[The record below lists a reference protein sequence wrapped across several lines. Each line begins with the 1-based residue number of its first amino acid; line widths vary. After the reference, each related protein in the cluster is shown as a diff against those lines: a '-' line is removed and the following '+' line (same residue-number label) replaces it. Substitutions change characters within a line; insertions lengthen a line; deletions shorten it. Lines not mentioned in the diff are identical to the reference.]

1 MAKSKRRGLS
11 FGCFL
16 LLLISLMGMV
26 ALAWMLAQIPVL
38 AEQRFGYASS
48 KLDVFDRYWYS
59 LKLLLK
65 YEQLTTPLEPQAT
78 PLRFVIQSG
87 ETAEQVA
94 IRLQREGLI
103 RDYESFRDYMVYS
116 GLDTAIQAGEYE
128 ISPAWSAIEI
138 GHQLLDA
145 TPDQITFVILAG
157 WRVEEIAAS
166 LPTSGLQISPE
177 EFLQFVRNPPSEW
190 HPAGRD
196 STGMSLEGY
205 LFPGEYRFR
214 RDASVREVVAAF
226 LERFNQQVD
235 ANLREG
241 FSRQGLTLHQA
252 VTLAS
257 IVHREGV
264 VEEERPM
271 IASVFYN
278 RLRAGMKLDADPT
291 VQYALGYNS
300 MQQTWWT
307 NPLSRNDL
315 MVNSPYNTYQNTGL
329 PPAPICNPSLSAF
342 QAVAYPAD
350 SPYFYFRARCDGSRK
365 HSFAKTFEEHVQN
378 ACP

>member
-1 MAKSKRRGLS
+1 MTKSKRRGLS

-16 LLLISLMGMV
+16 LLLISLMGMG
-26 ALAWMLAQIPVL
+26 ALGWMLVQIPVL

-65 YEQLTTPLEPQAT
+65 FPELTTPLEPQAT
-78 PLRFVIQSG
+78 PRPFVIQRG

-103 RDYESFRDYMVYS
+103 RDYEAFRDYMVYS

-128 ISPAWSAIEI
+128 ISPAWNAIEI

-166 LPTSGLQISPE
+166 LPTSGLQITPE

-226 LERFNQQVD
+226 LDRFNEQVD

-241 FSRQGLTLHQA
+241 FSRQGLTLHEA

-300 MQQTWWT
+300 IQQTWWT
-307 NPLSRNDL
+307 NPLSRDDL
-315 MVNSPYNTYQNTGL
+315 MVNSPYNTYQITGL

-365 HSFAKTFEEHVQN
+365 HSFAKTFEEHLQN

>member
-1 MAKSKRRGLS
+1 MGKSKNPRFS
-11 FGCFL
+11 FGCFV
-16 LLLISLMGMV
+16 LLLIGFIGLIGSGWFLS
-26 ALAWMLAQIPVL
+26 QIPSL
-38 AEQRFGYASS
+38 AEAQFGFSS
-48 KLDVFDRYWYS
+48 SRLDLIDRYWYS
-59 LKLLLK
+59 LRLIINQEDLV
-65 YEQLTTPLEPQAT
+65 TPLNDQGSP
-78 PLRFVIQSG
+78 RVFVIQSG
-87 ETAEQVA
+87 ETAEQIA
-94 IRLQREGLI
+94 LRLQQEGLI
-103 RDYESFRDYMVYS
+103 RNAEAFRDYMVYS

-128 ISPAWSAIEI
+128 ISPAWNAIEI
-138 GHQLLDA
+138 GHHLLDA

-157 WRVEEIAAS
+157 WRIEEIAAS
-166 LPTSGLQISPE
+166 LPTSGLQITPE
-177 EFLQFVRNPPSEW
+177 EFLQFVRNPPVEW
-190 HPAGRD
+190 HPGGRNSAGL
-196 STGMSLEGY
+196 SLEGY

-235 ANLREG
+235 ANLREA
-241 FSRQGLTLHQA
+241 FSRQGLTLHEA

-257 IVHREGV
+257 IVQREGV

-300 MQQTWWT
+300 LQQTWWT
-307 NPLSRNDL
+307 NPLSHNDL
-315 MVNSPYNTYQNTGL
+315 MINSPYNTYQNTGL
-329 PPAPICNPSLSAF
+329 PPTPICNPSLSAL

-350 SPYFYFRARCDGSRK
+350 SPYFYFRARCDGLGR
-365 HSFAKTFEEHVQN
+365 HSFAKTFEEHLQN

>member
-1 MAKSKRRGLS
+1 MEKSKKKDLS
-11 FGCFL
+11 FGCFVFL
-16 LLLISLMGMV
+16 LVCFIGLV
-26 ALAWMLAQIPVL
+26 ALGWFLVQIPSL
-38 AEQRFGYASS
+38 AEAQFGYASS
-48 KLDVFDRYWYS
+48 RLDLPDRYWYS
-59 LKLLLK
+59 IRLILNHDK
-65 YEQLTTPLEPQAT
+65 LTTPLDAQGSPR
-78 PLRFVIQSG
+78 LFIIKSG

-94 IRLQREGLI
+94 VRLQSEGLI
-103 RDYESFRDYMVYS
+103 RDSESFRDYMVYS

-128 ISPAWSAIEI
+128 ISPAWNAIEI
-138 GHQLLDA
+138 GHHLLDA

-166 LPTSGLQISPE
+166 LPTSGLQITPD
-177 EFLQFVRNPPSEW
+177 EFLQFVRNPPAEW
-190 HPAGRD
+190 HPAGRN
-196 STGMSLEGY
+196 SAGFSLEGY

-235 ANLREG
+235 SNLREA
-241 FSRQGLTLHQA
+241 FSRQGLTLHEA

-300 MQQTWWT
+300 LQQTWWT
-307 NPLSRNDL
+307 NPLSHNDL
-315 MVNSPYNTYQNTGL
+315 MINSPYNTYQTTGL
-329 PPAPICNPSLSAF
+329 PPTPICNPSLSAL

-350 SPYFYFRARCDGSRK
+350 SPYFYFRARCDGSGR
-365 HSFAKTFEEHVQN
+365 HSFAKTFEEHLQN

>member
-1 MAKSKRRGLS
+1 MAKSERRRPS
-11 FGCFL
+11 FGCFM
-16 LLLISLMGMV
+16 LLLITLMGMV
-26 ALAWMLAQIPVL
+26 ALGWLLAQIPAL

-48 KLDVFDRYWYS
+48 KLDVIDRYWYS
-59 LKLLLK
+59 MRLLWK
-65 YEQLTTPLEPQAT
+65 YEELTTPLERQAT
-78 PLRFVIQSG
+78 AQRFVIQSG
-87 ETAEQVA
+87 ETAEQIA
-94 IRLQREGLI
+94 MRLQSEGLI
-103 RDYESFRDYMVYS
+103 RDYEAFRDYMVYS

-166 LPTSGLQISPE
+166 LPTSGLKISPE
-177 EFLQFVRNPPSEW
+177 EFLQFVHNPPSGW

-196 STGMSLEGY
+196 SAGLSLEGY
-205 LFPGEYRFR
+205 LYPGEYRFK

-235 ANLREG
+235 ANLRES
-241 FSRQGLTLHQA
+241 FSRQGLTLHEA

-278 RLRAGMKLDADPT
+278 RLRAGMKMDADPT

-300 MQQTWWT
+300 IQQTWWT
-307 NPLSRNDL
+307 NPLSRDDL

-329 PPAPICNPSLSAF
+329 PPAPICNPSLSAL
-342 QAVAYPAD
+342 QAVAYPAE
-350 SPYFYFRARCDGSRK
+350 SPYFYFRARCDGSGR
-365 HSFAKTFEEHVQN
+365 HSFAKTFEEHLQN

>member
-1 MAKSKRRGLS
+1 MAKSQRHRLS
-11 FGCFL
+11 FGCFTL
-16 LLLISLMGMV
+16 LLLFFIGLV
-26 ALAWMLAQIPVL
+26 ALTWFVVQIPSL
-38 AEQRFGYASS
+38 AESQFGYASS
-48 KLDVFDRYWYS
+48 RLGVVDLYWYS
-59 LKLLLK
+59 LRLILRH
-65 YEQLTTPLEPQAT
+65 EDLTKPIAEEGSPRL
-78 PLRFVIQSG
+78 FVIQRG

-94 IRLQREGLI
+94 VRLQREGLI
-103 RDYESFRDYMVYS
+103 RNSEAFRDYMVYS

-128 ISPAWSAIEI
+128 ISPAWNAIEI
-138 GHQLLDA
+138 GHHLLDA
-145 TPDQITFVILAG
+145 TPEQITFVILAG
-157 WRVEEIAAS
+157 WRLEEIAAS
-166 LPTSGLQISPE
+166 LPTSGLQISPD
-177 EFLQFVRNPPSEW
+177 EFLQFVRNPPAEW
-190 HPAGRD
+190 HPAGRN
-196 STGMSLEGY
+196 SAGLSLEGY

-214 RDASVREVVAAF
+214 RDASLREVVAAF
-226 LERFNQQVD
+226 LDRFNQQVD
-235 ANLREG
+235 ANLREA
-241 FSRQGLTLHQA
+241 FARQGLSLHEA

-300 MQQTWWT
+300 IQQTWWT

-315 MVNSPYNTYQNTGL
+315 MINSPYNTYQNAGL
-329 PPAPICNPSLSAF
+329 PPTPICNPSLSAL

-350 SPYFYFRARCDGSRK
+350 SPYFYFRARCDGSGR
-365 HSFAKTFEEHVQN
+365 HSFAKTFEEHLQN

>member
-1 MAKSKRRGLS
+1 MTKSKRRGLS

-26 ALAWMLAQIPVL
+26 ALGWMLVQIPVL

-65 YEQLTTPLEPQAT
+65 FPELTTPLEPQAT
-78 PLRFVIQSG
+78 PRPFVIQRG

-103 RDYESFRDYMVYS
+103 RDYEAFRDYMVYS

-128 ISPAWSAIEI
+128 ISPAWNAIEI

-166 LPTSGLQISPE
+166 LPTSGLQITPE

-226 LERFNQQVD
+226 LDRFNEQVD

-241 FSRQGLTLHQA
+241 FSRQGLTLHEA

-300 MQQTWWT
+300 IQQTWWT
-307 NPLSRNDL
+307 NPLSRDDL

-365 HSFAKTFEEHVQN
+365 HSFAKTFEEHLQN

>member
-1 MAKSKRRGLS
+1 MAKSERRRPS
-11 FGCFL
+11 FGCFM
-16 LLLISLMGMV
+16 LLLITLMGMV
-26 ALAWMLAQIPVL
+26 ALGWLLAQIPTL

-48 KLDVFDRYWYS
+48 KLDVIDRYWYS
-59 LKLLLK
+59 MRLLWK
-65 YEQLTTPLEPQAT
+65 YEELTAPLEPHAT
-78 PLRFVIQSG
+78 AQRFVIQSG
-87 ETAEQVA
+87 ETAEQIA
-94 IRLQREGLI
+94 MRLQSEGLI
-103 RDYESFRDYMVYS
+103 RDYEAFRDYMVYS

-166 LPTSGLQISPE
+166 LPTSGLKISPE
-177 EFLQFVRNPPSEW
+177 EFLQFVRNPPSGW

-196 STGMSLEGY
+196 SAGLSLEGY
-205 LFPGEYRFR
+205 LFPGEYRFK

-241 FSRQGLTLHQA
+241 FSRQGLRLHEA

-300 MQQTWWT
+300 IQQTWWT
-307 NPLSRNDL
+307 NPLSRDDL

-329 PPAPICNPSLSAF
+329 PPAPICNPSLSAL

-350 SPYFYFRARCDGSRK
+350 SPYFYFRARCDGSGR
-365 HSFAKTFEEHVQN
+365 HSFAKTFEEHLQN

>member
-1 MAKSKRRGLS
+1 MAKSERRRPT
-11 FGCFL
+11 FGCFM
-16 LLLISLMGMV
+16 LLLITLMGMV
-26 ALAWMLAQIPVL
+26 TLGWLLAQIPAL

-48 KLDVFDRYWYS
+48 KLDVINLYWYS
-59 LKLLLK
+59 MRLLWK
-65 YEQLTTPLEPQAT
+65 YEELTTPLEPHAT
-78 PLRFVIQSG
+78 AQRFVIQSG
-87 ETAEQVA
+87 ETAEQIA
-94 IRLQREGLI
+94 MRLQSEGLI
-103 RDYESFRDYMVYS
+103 RDYEAFRDYMVYS

-177 EFLQFVRNPPSEW
+177 EFLQFVRNPPSGW
-190 HPAGRD
+190 HPAGGD
-196 STGMSLEGY
+196 SAGLSLEGY
-205 LFPGEYRFR
+205 LFPGEYRFK

-235 ANLREG
+235 ANLRGG
-241 FSRQGLTLHQA
+241 FSRQGLRLHEA

-278 RLRAGMKLDADPT
+278 RLREGMKLDADPT

-307 NPLSRNDL
+307 NPLSRDDL

-329 PPAPICNPSLSAF
+329 PPAPICNPSLSAL

-350 SPYFYFRARCDGSRK
+350 SPYFYFRARCDGSGR
-365 HSFAKTFEEHVQN
+365 HSFAKTFEEHLQN

>member
-1 MAKSKRRGLS
+1 MTKSEGRGLS

-16 LLLISLMGMV
+16 MLLISLMGMV
-26 ALAWMLAQIPVL
+26 ALGWILVQIPVL

-59 LKLLLK
+59 LKLLLN
-65 YEQLTTPLEPQAT
+65 YTELTTPLQPQAT
-78 PLRFVIQSG
+78 PRPFVIQSG
-87 ETAEQVA
+87 ETAERVA

-103 RDYESFRDYMVYS
+103 RDYEAFRDYMVYS

-138 GHQLLDA
+138 GHELLDA

-166 LPTSGLQISPE
+166 MPTSGLQILPE
-177 EFLQFVRNPPSEW
+177 EFLRFVRNPPSEW
-190 HPAGRD
+190 HPAGMD

-241 FSRQGLTLHQA
+241 FSRQGLTLHEA

-278 RLRAGMKLDADPT
+278 RLRVGMKLDADPT

-300 MQQTWWT
+300 IQQTWWT
-307 NPLSRNDL
+307 NPLSLDDL

-329 PPAPICNPSLSAF
+329 PPAPICNPSLGAF

-365 HSFAKTFEEHVQN
+365 HFFAKTFEEHIQN
-378 ACP
+378 TCP

>member
-1 MAKSKRRGLS
+1 MAKSERRRPS
-11 FGCFL
+11 FGCFM
-16 LLLISLMGMV
+16 LLLIALLGMV
-26 ALAWMLAQIPVL
+26 ALGWLLAQIPAL

-48 KLDVFDRYWYS
+48 RLDVIDRYWYS
-59 LKLLLK
+59 MRLLWK
-65 YEQLTTPLEPQAT
+65 YKELTTPLEPHAT
-78 PLRFVIQSG
+78 PQRFVIQSG
-87 ETAEQVA
+87 ETAEQIA
-94 IRLQREGLI
+94 MRLQSEGLI
-103 RDYESFRDYMVYS
+103 RDYEAFRDYMVYS

-157 WRVEEIAAS
+157 WRVEEVAAS

-177 EFLQFVRNPPSEW
+177 EFLQFVRNPPSGW

-196 STGMSLEGY
+196 SAGLSLEGY
-205 LFPGEYRFR
+205 LYPGEYRFK

-241 FSRQGLTLHQA
+241 FSRQGLTLHEA

-300 MQQTWWT
+300 IQKTWWT
-307 NPLSRNDL
+307 NPLSRDDL
-315 MVNSPYNTYQNTGL
+315 MFNSPYNTYQNTGL
-329 PPAPICNPSLSAF
+329 PPAPICNPSLSAL

-350 SPYFYFRARCDGSRK
+350 SPYFYFRARCDGSGR
-365 HSFAKTFEEHVQN
+365 HSFAKTFEEHLQN

>member
-1 MAKSKRRGLS
+1 MAKSERRRPS
-11 FGCFL
+11 FGCFM
-16 LLLISLMGMV
+16 LLLITLMGMV
-26 ALAWMLAQIPVL
+26 ALGWLLAQIPAL

-48 KLDVFDRYWYS
+48 RLDVIDRYWYS
-59 LKLLLK
+59 MRLLWK
-65 YEQLTTPLEPQAT
+65 YEELTTPLERQAT
-78 PLRFVIQSG
+78 AQRFVIQSG
-87 ETAEQVA
+87 ETAEQIA
-94 IRLQREGLI
+94 MRLQSEGLI
-103 RDYESFRDYMVYS
+103 RDYEAFRDYMVYS

-177 EFLQFVRNPPSEW
+177 EFLQFVRNPPSGW

-196 STGMSLEGY
+196 SAGLSLEGY
-205 LFPGEYRFR
+205 LYPGEYRFK

-241 FSRQGLTLHQA
+241 FSRQGLTLHEA

-300 MQQTWWT
+300 IQQTWWT
-307 NPLSRNDL
+307 NPLSRDDL

-329 PPAPICNPSLSAF
+329 PPAPICNPSLSAL

-350 SPYFYFRARCDGSRK
+350 SPYFYFRARCDGSGR
-365 HSFAKTFEEHVQN
+365 HSFAKTFEEHLQN

>member
-1 MAKSKRRGLS
+1 MRKPHPHRLS

-16 LLLISLMGMV
+16 FLLLFFVGIISLGW
-26 ALAWMLAQIPVL
+26 LLIQIPSL
-38 AEQRFGYASS
+38 AETQFGYPSS
-48 KLDVFDRYWYS
+48 RLDAVDRYWYS
-59 LKLLLK
+59 ARLLIR
-65 YEQLTTPLEPQAT
+65 YEDLTTPLDEQGAPR
-78 PLRFVIQSG
+78 PFIVQSG

-94 IRLQREGLI
+94 VRLQREGLI
-103 RDYESFRDYMVYS
+103 RNSEAFRDYMVYS
-116 GLDTAIQAGEYE
+116 GLDTTIQAGEYE
-128 ISPAWSAIEI
+128 ISPAWNAIEI
-138 GHQLLDA
+138 GHRLLDA

-157 WRVEEIAAS
+157 WRLEEIAAS
-166 LPTSGLQISPE
+166 LPTSGLQITPQ
-177 EFLQFVRNPPSEW
+177 EFLQLVRNPPAEW
-190 HPAGRD
+190 HPAGRN
-196 STGMSLEGY
+196 SAGLSLEGY

-214 RDASVREVVAAF
+214 RDAGVREVVATF

-235 ANLREG
+235 ANLREA
-241 FSRQGLTLHQA
+241 FSRQGLSLHEA
-252 VTLAS
+252 ITLAS

-278 RLRAGMKLDADPT
+278 RLRSGMKLDADPT

-300 MQQTWWT
+300 NQQTWWT

-315 MVNSPYNTYQNTGL
+315 SVNSPYNTYQNTGL
-329 PPAPICNPSLSAF
+329 PPTPICNPSLSAI

-350 SPYFYFRARCDGSRK
+350 SPYLYFRARCDGSGR
-365 HSFAKTFEEHVQN
+365 HFFARTFEEHLQN

>member
-1 MAKSKRRGLS
+1 MTKSEGRDLS

-16 LLLISLMGMV
+16 MLLISLMGMV
-26 ALAWMLAQIPVL
+26 ALGWILVQIPVL

-59 LKLLLK
+59 LKLLLN
-65 YEQLTTPLEPQAT
+65 YTELTTPLQPQAT
-78 PLRFVIQSG
+78 PRPFVIQSG

-103 RDYESFRDYMVYS
+103 RDYEAFRDYMVYS

-138 GHQLLDA
+138 GHELLDA

-166 LPTSGLQISPE
+166 MPTSGLQILPE
-177 EFLQFVRNPPSEW
+177 EFLRFVRNPPSEW
-190 HPAGRD
+190 HPAGMD

-241 FSRQGLTLHQA
+241 FSRQGLTLHEA

-278 RLRAGMKLDADPT
+278 RLRVGMKLDADPT

-300 MQQTWWT
+300 IQQTWWT
-307 NPLSRNDL
+307 NPLSLDDL

-329 PPAPICNPSLSAF
+329 PPAPICNPSLGAF

-365 HSFAKTFEEHVQN
+365 HFFAKTFEEHIQN

>member
-1 MAKSKRRGLS
+1 MAKSKRGGLS

-26 ALAWMLAQIPVL
+26 ALGWMLVQIPVL

-65 YEQLTTPLEPQAT
+65 YAELTTPLEPQAT
-78 PLRFVIQSG
+78 PRPFVIQRG

-103 RDYESFRDYMVYS
+103 RDYEAFRDYMVYS

-128 ISPAWSAIEI
+128 ISPAWNAIEI

-166 LPTSGLQISPE
+166 LPTSGLQITPE

-226 LERFNQQVD
+226 LDRFNEQVD

-241 FSRQGLTLHQA
+241 FSRQGLTLHEA

-300 MQQTWWT
+300 IQQTWWT
-307 NPLSRNDL
+307 NPLSRDDL
-315 MVNSPYNTYQNTGL
+315 MVNSPYNTYQITGL

-342 QAVAYPAD
+342 QAVAYPAE

-365 HSFAKTFEEHVQN
+365 HSFAKTFEEHLQN